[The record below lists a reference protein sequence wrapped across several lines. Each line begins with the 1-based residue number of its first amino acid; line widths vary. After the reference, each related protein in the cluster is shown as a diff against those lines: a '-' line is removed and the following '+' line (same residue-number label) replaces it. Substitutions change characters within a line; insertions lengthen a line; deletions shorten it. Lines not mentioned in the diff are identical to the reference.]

1 MTLAVL
7 VVLQEMSRAC
17 KADGQILLLEHGMGT
32 SPWINKMLHDGAE
45 KHLKHWGCQWD
56 RDIED
61 IVKQVRFQL
70 PPVCILHDTPS
81 LVIAAAG
88 KIDSC
93 CQRQDQ
99 HAS

>member
-1 MTLAVL
+1 MHCLTLMVL
-7 VVLQEMSRAC
+7 GVLQEMSRAC

-61 IVKQVRFQL
+61 IVKQVQFRL
-70 PPVCILHDTPS
+70 PCVCTS
-81 LVIAAAG
+81 
-88 KIDSC
+88 
-93 CQRQDQ
+93 
-99 HAS
+99 